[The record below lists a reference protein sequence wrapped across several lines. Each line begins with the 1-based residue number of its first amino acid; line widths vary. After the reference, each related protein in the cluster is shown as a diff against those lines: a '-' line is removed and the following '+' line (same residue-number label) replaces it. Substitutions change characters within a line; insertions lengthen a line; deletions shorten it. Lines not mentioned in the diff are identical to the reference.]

1 MSDFYT
7 EQLVKK
13 QTNMKDIFLK
23 ALLVAIAIASVFTV
37 FIFPVGILIPVV
49 VIVAVVFLIRRLN
62 VEYEYLYV
70 NGDLDIDKI
79 MNKSKRKRIF
89 SGNIS
94 NMELLAP
101 EDAPELAQYR
111 GGKTMDFSSGVQG
124 ARRYVFVTVD
134 NGQVSKV
141 IFEPNDT
148 IIEGIFLMAPRK
160 VVRQK

>member
-13 QTNMKDIFLK
+13 QTTMKDIFLK
-23 ALLVAIAIASVFTV
+23 ALLVAVAIASVFTI
-37 FIFPVGILIPVV
+37 FIFPVGILIPVI
-49 VIVAVVFLIRRLN
+49 VITAVVFLIRRLN

-89 SGNIS
+89 SGNIG

-101 EDAPELAQYR
+101 EGSPELGQYR
-111 GGKTMDFSSGVQG
+111 GGRTLDFSSGIQE
-124 ARRYVFVTVD
+124 AERYVFVTVD
-134 NGQVSKV
+134 NGQVSRV

-160 VVRQK
+160 VIRRK